1 MYKRRGNKGLFD
13 DEFTKERL
21 SAMGNPLESISKV
34 IDFEFFRDSLESKL
48 LNTNKKN
55 NAGAKPYDVVLLFKI
70 LILQRYYGLGD
81 SQVEYQ
87 ILDRTSFKNFLGI
100 ETGDKVPDEKTVWSF
115 RERVTKTGLVEELFE
130 QFTSFLEAQELLF
143 NEGQM
148 IDASFTVAPRQ
159 RNTREENKKIKKGEG
174 DDLWNDKLNKKKHKD
189 IDARWTKK
197 NGETFYG
204 YKNHAKVDTKSKFIN
219 TYTVTDASVHDSQT
233 LDNLLTEKDKDQDL
247 YADSAYTG
255 EEQDKIIEK
264 YEMKNKV
271 HEKGYRNR
279 PLTDEQ
285 KASNTKKSKIRARV
299 EHVFGF
305 MKQSTQGLVLKSI
318 ASIKKYRI
326 GKI

>member
-159 RNTREENKKIKKGEG
+159 
-174 DDLWNDKLNKKKHKD
+174 
-189 IDARWTKK
+189 
-197 NGETFYG
+197 
-204 YKNHAKVDTKSKFIN
+204 
-219 TYTVTDASVHDSQT
+219 
-233 LDNLLTEKDKDQDL
+233 
-247 YADSAYTG
+247 
-255 EEQDKIIEK
+255 
-264 YEMKNKV
+264 
-271 HEKGYRNR
+271 
-279 PLTDEQ
+279 
-285 KASNTKKSKIRARV
+285 
-299 EHVFGF
+299 
-305 MKQSTQGLVLKSI
+305 
-318 ASIKKYRI
+318 
-326 GKI
+326 